1 MAQLRHDPLH
11 SRYMPAS
18 RTTPVL
24 VQQQPTLEQ
33 ACKDL
38 AQHSELALDTEFVRT
53 NTYYPKLGL
62 IQLSTGEFTVCVDP
76 LAGLDLNPL
85 WEVLFDPGRL
95 MIVHAAKQDLEVLLL
110 TAEGI
115 PRSLIDTQIEAGL
128 LGHAAQV
135 GYATLAKTLLDVGI
149 SKSQTRTDWSKRPLS
164 EAQLHYAAE
173 DVEHLSTM
181 HQRLRKQLL
190 ESSRYEWACED
201 SAALIDPAQY
211 VQDPAE
217 AWQRVRRI
225 QYLPAAEQAR
235 ARRLAAW
242 RERQAMRLNRPRQWI
257 LSDRALMAIAGKGP
271 VNRDELAGCADL
283 PAGVVRKRGEALLE
297 QVALADRELASG
309 KLQIEQKQR
318 LPSKEPALVN
328 QLVGIVRAHSERLNI
343 PAEILASRRE
353 ISAIARGKRDGRVLS
368 GWRLEV
374 FGNELLTAV
383 PATPQ

>member
-1 MAQLRHDPLH
+1 
-11 SRYMPAS
+11 
-18 RTTPVL
+18 
-24 VQQQPTLEQ
+24 
-33 ACKDL
+33 
-38 AQHSELALDTEFVRT
+38 
-53 NTYYPKLGL
+53 
-62 IQLSTGEFTVCVDP
+62 
-76 LAGLDLNPL
+76 
-85 WEVLFDPGRL
+85 
-95 MIVHAAKQDLEVLLL
+95 
-110 TAEGI
+110 
-115 PRSLIDTQIEAGL
+115 
-128 LGHAAQV
+128 
-135 GYATLAKTLLDVGI
+135 
-149 SKSQTRTDWSKRPLS
+149 
-164 EAQLHYAAE
+164 
-173 DVEHLSTM
+173 M

-257 LSDRALMAIAGKGP
+257 LSDQALMAIAGKGP
-271 VNRDELAGCADL
+271 ANRDELAGCADL